1 MTIDA
6 LLKPFQTQLRWRL
19 IAFLLL
25 LIAAVIALIVA
36 QTFPAWRSEIND
48 NINIGEETFIEGR
61 QLQLQSFVNTLEQ
74 DIRFLGGIEN
84 VTALANA
91 QADPNASP
99 DTIEA
104 LTSAVE
110 QDFLAF
116 SQARGVYNQVRF
128 IDANGDEIVRIDS
141 DGEQASIRERER
153 LAPKGDRGYVIG
165 TQNTAPGD
173 IFVSRLDLNR
183 EGSPPTIEGTLTE
196 GSIVPVIRYG
206 IPLYVTTESGET
218 TLAGMV
224 VTNVFA
230 QNILDL
236 VQPNADDA
244 TSFLIDEEGYFLV
257 NSANPNRVFGFENGI
272 EDIGGV
278 AGARIQNNYD
288 EEVYTRYFAAV
299 GIDEAETEDDL
310 IHFAQIQ
317 PPGADYFWVV
327 GNIRD
332 RAVAFD
338 QVTAATNAVIL
349 ATLLALVGTAVIG
362 GVFIQRI
369 TTPIVDMSH
378 TAQRVAD
385 GELELRSRYTDRA
398 DELGTLSKSFNTMT
412 DRLQANVRELEVRV
426 EDATNNLQALVDVN
440 TQTATILNLN
450 DLLNASMNLI
460 KERFDLYHAHIYLLN
475 EDMLVLGAGAGYV
488 GRQMSQSGHRIQFD
502 SPRSIV
508 AQAARER
515 VAVVETD
522 TRASESF
529 LRNPLL
535 PNTVTE
541 VAIPLVGRGQLL
553 GVLDLQDDEPGK
565 FDSRLLSILE
575 ILATQ
580 LANTISN
587 SRLYETA
594 SRSSRHE
601 QALNEIMTKVQ
612 QGSTVEEVLQN
623 AVVELGKALR
633 VPHTAIELELK
644 NKTNGKSSQ
653 N

>member
-317 PPGADYFWVV
+317 PPGANYFWVV